1 MNKYENSKIK
11 GLSLV
16 EILLAI
22 VITSIMMAAMYTSYN
37 VVNKSYSQ
45 VSEKAKISRSS
56 RDLVSMLMRDIRM
69 SGFRYYAGTHTISKF
84 ALDTK
89 DDSGEEC
96 DLYPDGM
103 LLSKTSYL
111 SFNDGFTDQKQSH
124 NPIVIRKNTLG
135 YESIGSDTSPSQ
147 TQLKAQVPGI
157 ADDNCCD
164 QIQIVYEDFNQ
175 NHFNENEQPFKR
187 YRITY
192 YAKPT
197 PTNNTYGVYK
207 RIESYSQ
214 PRIGC
219 EVPDPDRPETM
230 DGLWGA
236 KGSWINTCTECTPED
251 VLVRDHIE
259 DMEFIPI
266 DENGKII
273 RDDAGRYPAPELP
286 GIRDRLYDIRGV
298 DIRLT
303 FRSKDF
309 FFKNAAPT
317 NKQRVIT
324 GLSERNTQSTDRYL
338 RDSVIVS
345 VATRNIGGE
354 SF

>member
-1 MNKYENSKIK
+1 MIKKYQNNIV
-11 GLSLV
+11 GLTLV
-16 EILLAI
+16 EIMI
-22 VITSIMMAAMYTSYN
+22 GIIITSLMMAAMYTSYS
-37 VVNKSYSQ
+37 VVNQSYTQ

-56 RDLVSMLMRDIRM
+56 RDLVSMLMRDVRM
-69 SGFRYYAGTHTISKF
+69 AGFKYYAGTDQIAKF
-84 ALDTK
+84 AEDTTALCGAPGVPLPK
-89 DDSGEEC
+89 LSYLYFENGFDDSS
-96 DLYPDGM
+96 L
-103 LLSKTSYL
+103 
-111 SFNDGFTDQKQSH
+111 SH
-124 NPIVIRKNTLG
+124 NPIVIRKNTQG
-135 YESIGSDTSPSQ
+135 AGETTSGN
-147 TQLKAQVPGI
+147 PGE
-157 ADDNCCD
+157 NCCD

-175 NHFNENEQPFKR
+175 NDFEENEQPFKR

-197 PTNNTYGVYK
+197 STANNTYGVYK

-214 PRIGC
+214 PRVGC
-219 EVPDPDRPETM
+219 EVPDPDRPDTV

-236 KGSWINTCTECTPED
+236 KGSWKNTCNECTPED
-251 VLVRDHIE
+251 VLIRDHIE

-273 RDDAGRYPAPELP
+273 RDNAGRYPAPELP
-286 GIRDRLYDIRGV
+286 SIRDRLYDIRGV

-317 NKQRVIT
+317 NKQRVTT
-324 GLSERNTQSTDRYL
+324 GLSERNSQSTDRYL

>member
-1 MNKYENSKIK
+1 MIKKYPNNII
-11 GLSLV
+11 GLTLV
-16 EILLAI
+16 EIMI
-22 VITSIMMAAMYTSYN
+22 GIIITSLMMAAMYTSYT
-37 VVNKSYSQ
+37 VVNQSYTQ

-56 RDLVSMLMRDIRM
+56 RDLVSMLMRDVRM
-69 SGFRYYAGTHTISKF
+69 AGFKYYAGTDQIAKF
-84 ALDTK
+84 AEDTTAACGAPGIVLPK
-89 DDSGEEC
+89 LSYLYFENGFDDST
-96 DLYPDGM
+96 L
-103 LLSKTSYL
+103 
-111 SFNDGFTDQKQSH
+111 SH
-124 NPIVIRKNTLG
+124 NPIVIRKNTQG
-135 YESIGSDTSPSQ
+135 AGETTSGN
-147 TQLKAQVPGI
+147 PGEI
-157 ADDNCCD
+157 CCD

-192 YAKPT
+192 FAQR
-197 PTNNTYGVYK
+197 TNSTTGTYGVFK

-214 PRIGC
+214 PRTGC
-219 EVPDPDRPETM
+219 FFSDPAEPSTT
-230 DGLWGA
+230 
-236 KGSWINTCTECTPED
+236 KGTWINTCTECTPED

-266 DENGKII
+266 DENGRIV
-273 RDDAGRYPAPELP
+273 RDDAGRYPAPEIP